1 MPLIESKHF
10 QKTIR
15 NILWI
20 CASLFFLGI
29 LGTVFL
35 TSDLPDIRPPE
46 EEVTSFTEGWYYM
59 EGDEERAIASF
70 PFSLSN
76 GGEELI
82 LCHKIPPLTDIKYLS
97 FKNQFQEIQAYAGE
111 LCIYEYKSSASTPA
125 GKLLGNFRCFIPL
138 QPEYEGQT
146 ISLHLKST
154 TSITVKGLQNIELG
168 SSDAFVLDILSN
180 NFTLAV
186 CLIFMFLTALLLY
199 LVYLVQDIKKL
210 SYDYKSFLYIGSFLL
225 LSALWMWSDS
235 ELPQLICSNATMVC
249 LISFFSFMALPIPL
263 LSFVRSA
270 CHQGKSLLIG
280 MQCVLI
286 VNIIV
291 QFLLYSIESFDFPS
305 MLPVTHLLI
314 LLYIGIIIVLLFR
327 EVRLHASFEAKGIL
341 AATLLLILCS
351 IAALVQFYLRPNTDN
366 SRFFRY
372 GLIMFIGIL
381 LFLSGKNLIRFLE
394 ERTQTKL
401 YQQLAYTDI
410 MTQTPNRIAFDE
422 CIDRL
427 RQSGISGGSLTVVM
441 LDLNNL
447 KETNDTYGHRA
458 GDELLKGAAR
468 SIKNAFQNVGT
479 TYRIGGDEF
488 VVLIEKGNISPGH
501 LFRIMDQDI
510 AQFNTKSIY
519 SLSIARGY
527 ASNDG
532 DSRKDIDS
540 ILSAADQ
547 NMYKNKAATKGICR

>member
-1 MPLIESKHF
+1 MPLIESRHL
-10 QKTIR
+10 QKLIR

-29 LGTVFL
+29 LGTVFF

-46 EEVTSFTEGWYYM
+46 EEDTSFTEGWYYM
-59 EGDEERAIASF
+59 EEDEKHTIASF
-70 PFSLSN
+70 PFSLSF
-76 GGEELI
+76 GGDELI
-82 LCHKIPPLTDIKYLS
+82 LYHKIPPLTDIKYLS
-97 FKNQFQEIQAYAGE
+97 FKNQFQEIKAYAGD
-111 LCIYEYKSSASTPA
+111 LCIYEYKTSSASPA
-125 GKLLGNFRCFIPL
+125 GKLLGNFRCYIPL
-138 QPEYEGQT
+138 SPEYEGQT
-146 ISLHLKST
+146 ISLHLKNT
-154 TSITVKGLQNIELG
+154 VSITVNGLQNIELG
-168 SSDAFVLDILSN
+168 SSDAFILDIISN
-180 NFTLAV
+180 NFSLAV

-199 LVYLVQDIKKL
+199 LVYLVQDVKKL

-235 ELPQLICSNATMVC
+235 ELPQLLCSNATMVC

-270 CHQGKSLLIG
+270 CRQGKTLLTG
-280 MQCVLI
+280 MQCVLL

-291 QFLLYSIESFDFPS
+291 QFLLYSMELFDFPS
-305 MLPVTHLLI
+305 MLPVTHLLL
-314 LLYIGIIIVLLFR
+314 LLYIGIIIVLLIR

-341 AATLLLILCS
+341 AAILLLILCS
-351 IAALVQFYLRPNTDN
+351 IAAMVQFYLRPNTDN

-372 GLIMFIGIL
+372 GLVMFIGIL

-394 ERTQTKL
+394 ERTQAKL

-422 CIDRL
+422 CIDKL
-427 RQSGISGGSLTVVM
+427 RQSGISGMPLTVVM

-447 KETNDTYGHRA
+447 KETNDTYGHKA
-458 GDELLKGAAR
+458 GDELLKGAAD
-468 SIKNAFQNVGT
+468 SIKNAFQEVGT

-488 VVLIEKGNISPGH
+488 VVLIKKGNISPEP
-501 LFRIMDQDI
+501 LFQVMDLEI
-510 AQFNTKSIY
+510 AQFNTESRY

-527 ASNDG
+527 AHNAG
-532 DSRKDIDS
+532 DSDKDIDS
-540 ILSAADQ
+540 LLSAADQ
-547 NMYKNKAATKGICR
+547 NMYRNKAATKGTCR